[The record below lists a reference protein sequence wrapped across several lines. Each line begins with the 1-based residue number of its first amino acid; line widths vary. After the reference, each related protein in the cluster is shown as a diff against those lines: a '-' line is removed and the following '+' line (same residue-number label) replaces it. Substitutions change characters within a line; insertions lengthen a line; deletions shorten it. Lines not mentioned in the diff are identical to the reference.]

1 MTMKTLKVNPV
12 AYQMAIEASKKK
24 RKNLENYVAD
34 LIQADYSGGK

>member
-12 AYQMAIEASKKK
+12 AYQMAISESKKK
-24 RKNLENYVAD
+24 RKNLENYIAD

>member
-12 AYQMAIEASKKK
+12 AFQMALETSKKK
-24 RKNLENYVAD
+24 RKNLENYISD